1 MRRCLIPIL
10 AAYFGSRLLC
20 STFVYLGHSNRP
32 YLKDVPGGWVGVQ
45 NWWLNP
51 WTTYDTYWYFDIAT
65 IGYTPQSTPFFPL
78 YPFLLRLFDGN
89 ELSMAL
95 AGVIIS
101 HLALLAALVIVYRVT
116 AEEHGAQIA
125 QATVWILCFSPA
137 APFFGA
143 VYTESLFMLLL
154 AGTFLAARKEAWLSC
169 AVLAFL
175 TALIRNPGVLVAIAL
190 YLDIRGKNTQ
200 NNFWLYLV
208 PAAPLLAFAGV
219 QLGFWCK
226 FGSPLSGVMSQD
238 GFSRALEW
246 PWVTIYRDLEGLFEG
261 GHEFNYYLITATALA
276 VTAIAL
282 ATLSRRS
289 FPLQPGYIVLILG
302 ITLMNLIYAREITP
316 RTISEVRY
324 MGALYPFSQ
333 ALALLFLKLDAKRFF
348 GLLTA
353 GAYVFIFLMFSY
365 YYGWKVIF

>member
-1 MRRCLIPIL
+1 L

-32 YLKDVPGGWVGVQ
+32 YLKDVPGGWIGVN

-51 WTTYDTYWYFDIAT
+51 WTTYDTYWYLDIAT

-78 YPFLLRLFDGN
+78 YPFLLRLFNGS

-95 AGVIIS
+95 TGVIIS

-116 AEEHGAQIA
+116 AEEHGDRIA

-143 VYTESLFMLLL
+143 AYTESLFMLLL

-169 AVLAFL
+169 AGLAFL
-175 TALIRNPGVLVAIAL
+175 AALTRNPGMLIAIAL
-190 YLDIRGKNTQ
+190 YLEIRRKNPQ
-200 NNFWLYLV
+200 KNSWLYLV

-219 QLGFWCK
+219 QCVFWWK
-226 FGSPLSGVMSQD
+226 FGSPLSGVMSQGD
-238 GFSRALEW
+238 FSRGLEW
-246 PWVTIYRDLEGLFEG
+246 PWVPIYKDFVGLFEV
-261 GHEFNYYLITATALA
+261 GHEFNYYLITATVLA

-282 ATLSRRS
+282 ATVSRKS
-289 FPLQPGYIVLILG
+289 FPLQSGYIVLILG
-302 ITLMNLIYAREITP
+302 ITLMNLVYAREITP
-316 RTISEVRY
+316 RTISEARY

-333 ALALLFLKLDAKRFF
+333 ALAMLFLKLDTKKFF
-348 GLLTA
+348 GPLFV
-353 GAYVFIFLMFSY
+353 GAYAFIFMMFSY
-365 YYGWKVIF
+365 YYGWKVVF